1 MNKRLMFARLALAI
15 ISTGLEEV
23 AIWAIWRRV
32 LPDFGIELSS
42 ALLIIVMIVWAAFG
56 TWLFIFTTR
65 TLKRQAQTGL
75 SSMVGTGGETVS
87 PLGPEGMVKIRGEL
101 WRAVSEEG
109 KIDAGEEVVVV
120 GQNGLKLSVR
130 KIEVGK
136 NPPPSS
142 FIKGGR

>member
-1 MNKRLMFARLALAI
+1 MSKNLTLTRLILAV

-32 LPDFGIELSS
+32 LPDFGIELPST
-42 ALLIIVMIVWAAFG
+42 LLIIVMIAWAAFG
-56 TWLFIFTTR
+56 TWFFIFTTW
-65 TLKRQAQTGL
+65 TLKRQVPMGL

-101 WRAVSEEG
+101 WRAVSDGG
-109 KIDAGEEVVVV
+109 KINAGEEVVVV

-130 KIEVGK
+130 KID
-136 NPPPSS
+136 
-142 FIKGGR
+142 GGEAKR